1 MRAYPMNFKF
11 PKTLLLAAVVISAF
25 LVSFLWSPPARA
37 VEKSPQWFSLEF
49 KGGVW
54 IPTDRTTRNSLGTLE
69 PTGMLEFGF
78 LYASKLG
85 VEVGVGF
92 ISANGTSIGVG
103 SGLPAADTFNFTMI
117 PISNSITFRADFIE
131 DQLFVPY
138 IKAGPDYVIFRENNQ
153 GTVTSGVKLG
163 LHGTLGV
170 GLCLDRIEDLS
181 DFMENSLH
189 VNDVYFTLE
198 GRYGWINGFGAQGAD
213 LSNITATGGLLF
225 EF

>member
-1 MRAYPMNFKF
+1 M
-11 PKTLLLAAVVISAF
+11 
-25 LVSFLWSPPARA
+25 
-37 VEKSPQWFSLEF
+37 
-49 KGGVW
+49 
-54 IPTDRTTRNSLGTLE
+54 PTDRTTRDSLGTLE

-85 VEVGVGF
+85 VELGVGF
-92 ISANGTSIGVG
+92 IGASGTSIGVG

-117 PISNSITFRADFIE
+117 PISNSVTFRADFVE

-138 IKAGPDYVIFRENNQ
+138 VKAGPDYVIFRENNQ

-170 GLCLDRIEDLS
+170 GICLDRIEDLS
-181 DFMENSLH
+181 EFMEESLN

-198 GRYGWINGFGAQGAD
+198 GRYAWVNGFGASGAD